1 MLARPADEKFI
12 LPGSAR
18 ASAMNSGRFLAGR
31 FGGTISA
38 CGTLATG
45 VTPVKSFAGSNGRL
59 LFTTAPMVWPF
70 EVSISV

>member
-1 MLARPADEKFI
+1 M
-12 LPGSAR
+12 
-18 ASAMNSGRFLAGR
+18 AGKL
-31 FGGTISA
+31 GGTISA

-59 LFTTAPMVWPF
+59 GFTTAPMVWPF